1 MSYPL
6 CEDEP
11 IGSRHPAALPLTR
24 PMENKTTASTTL
36 RPLRS
41 PVRALGAALFDTGLR
56 VRDEYDELVLDQRD
70 YSLRVQTA
78 AKASGW
84 TIRCHISVA
93 ELGFVPGSLGLFSE
107 MAMEGYP
114 VVGIGASRGR
124 ISCDFEWFHPVGVE
138 WRISAERCQGLVHR
152 VLGAR
157 SSELERR
164 PVRNPMRFGG
174 GYRSAA

>member
-1 MSYPL
+1 
-6 CEDEP
+6 
-11 IGSRHPAALPLTR
+11 
-24 PMENKTTASTTL
+24 MENKITPLKTL

-41 PVRALGAALFDTGLR
+41 AVRSLGAALFDTGLR
-56 VRDEYDELVLDQRD
+56 VRDEYDELVLDHRD
-70 YSLRVQTA
+70 YSLRVQATA
-78 AKASGW
+78 KTSGW
-84 TIRCHISVA
+84 TIRCHISVS

-124 ISCDFEWFHPVGVE
+124 IACDFEWFHPEGVE
-138 WRISAERCQGLVHR
+138 WRISAERCQGLVAR

-157 SSELERR
+157 SLGAERR

-174 GYRSAA
+174 GFRSAA

>member
-1 MSYPL
+1 MMYALDNGIPPGS
-6 CEDEP
+6 P
-11 IGSRHPAALPLTR
+11 IHN
-24 PMENKTTASTTL
+24 MENKTSPLKTI

-41 PVRALGAALFDTGLR
+41 PVRSLGAALFDTGLR

-70 YSLRVQTA
+70 YSLRVQTL
-78 AKASGW
+78 AKTSGW
-84 TIRCHISVA
+84 TIRCHISVS

-124 ISCDFEWFHPVGVE
+124 ISCDFEWFHRDGID
-138 WRISAERCQGLVHR
+138 WRISAERCQGLIDR

-157 SSELERR
+157 SFGSARR
-164 PVRNPMRFGG
+164 PVRHARGLRTDL
-174 GYRSAA
+174 RSAA

>member
-1 MSYPL
+1 MMYALDNGIPPGS
-6 CEDEP
+6 P
-11 IGSRHPAALPLTR
+11 IHT
-24 PMENKTTASTTL
+24 MENKTPPLKTI

-41 PVRALGAALFDTGLR
+41 PVRSLGASLFDTGLR

-70 YSLRVQTA
+70 YSLRVQTST
-78 AKASGW
+78 KTSGW
-84 TIRCHISVA
+84 TIRCHISVS

-124 ISCDFEWFHPVGVE
+124 ISCDFEWFHPEGVE
-138 WRISAERCQGLVHR
+138 WRISAERCQGLVDR

-157 SSELERR
+157 SSGIESR
-164 PVRNPMRFGG
+164 PIRNPMQFRG